1 MHCGGAAGALDVAVA
16 DAQPVEC
23 REGAEELPHEMAHLV
38 GGRVGVGV
46 RVRVGVRVGVGV
58 RARLVNPD
66 RDPDPNERPSPQGKA
81 SSHRTTATHPS
92 PNH

>member
-23 REGAEELPHEMAHLV
+23 REGAEELPHEVAHLV

-66 RDPDPNERPSPQGKA
+66 RDPDPNEVPLRRERHRPTEQQLQ
-81 SSHRTTATHPS
+81 HPS